1 MKHENVRERGRGTIF
16 QFASRKKKTSTKV
29 SCVCKSF
36 RGGGTLPRKAAK
48 REVYSAKLSRGPPR
62 VHAEYANN
70 IIFLT
75 FLSLNSLPSP
85 FPGENTDKF
94 LFSRAARLLSVGTL
108 SSVII
113 KLLLRFYYIACT
125 IVEDEKLNNCRQV
138 LFAE

>member
-1 MKHENVRERGRGTIF
+1 MKHENVRE
-16 QFASRKKKTSTKV
+16 
-29 SCVCKSF
+29 
-36 RGGGTLPRKAAK
+36 GGGGNFSIRIAEKENEHESFLRLQEFPRRVFSLPRKAAK

-113 KLLLRFYYIACT
+113 KLLLRFYYIAYT